1 LKQVAACL
9 AVKSSVVAAFGG
21 VVVHHYLEAD
31 AEVAAAMAEVA
42 ETVAAAV
49 AATEDVPLAVVKHD
63 VDARSAAMVD
73 MVPVAVEEV
82 RVVGASEGSETHSY
96 L

>member
-1 LKQVAACL
+1 MAG
-9 AVKSSVVAAFGG
+9 FGG
-21 VVVHHYLEAD
+21 VVVLHYPEAD

-49 AATEDVPLAVVKHD
+49 AATENGSLAVVKHD
-63 VDARSAAMVD
+63 VGVRCAAMADV
-73 MVPVAVEEV
+73 VPAAVKEV

-96 L
+96 S